1 VSYLGLSSF
10 APWMVGRSLNVSNG
24 KVYSIWQHSKILV
37 ILAARTVN
45 DGVFDFFYMMAN
57 YLENSNDDIFEEDFD
72 ILKIILSIS
81 ILLMNKVFI
90 RDSA

>member
-1 VSYLGLSSF
+1 VFLTTSLLLLS
-10 APWMVGRSLNVSNG
+10 L
-24 KVYSIWQHSKILV
+24 Q
-37 ILAARTVN
+37 RTVN

-90 RDSA
+90 RDSGKYP

>member
-1 VSYLGLSSF
+1 
-10 APWMVGRSLNVSNG
+10 
-24 KVYSIWQHSKILV
+24 
-37 ILAARTVN
+37 
-45 DGVFDFFYMMAN
+45 MMAN

>member
-1 VSYLGLSSF
+1 VFLTTSLLLLS
-10 APWMVGRSLNVSNG
+10 L
-24 KVYSIWQHSKILV
+24 Q
-37 ILAARTVN
+37 RTVN

>member
-10 APWMVGRSLNVSNG
+10 APWIVGHSLNVSNG